1 MARWLSRSLAVA
13 GMGGTLLVGGG
24 AAALAA
30 PAPAPQNPVGD
41 LTKNLPLSVPTDL
54 TKNLPLQIPTD
65 LPVKLPPLQL
75 PALPIPSGPL
85 VQVCGIAA
93 GLSGPINGSCPDSG
107 QTVVT
112 NPTPKPQPVETKTVT
127 KTVEKQPVIVQQPV
141 KVQPAPVPVQQVAS
155 NQKLAY
161 TGFETMPIAAA
172 GLAALIGGV
181 VLTAVARP
189 RKRMV

>member
-30 PAPAPQNPVGD
+30 PAPQQNPVGD
-41 LTKNLPLSVPTDL
+41 LSKQLPLSVPTDL
-54 TKNLPLQIPTD
+54 TKNLPLQLPTD

-112 NPTPKPQPVETKTVT
+112 NPTPKPVETKTVT

-141 KVQPAPVPVQQVAS
+141 KVQPAPAPVQPVAS

-181 VLTAVARP
+181 VLTTVARP
-189 RKRMV
+189 RKRAV

>member
-13 GMGGTLLVGGG
+13 GMGGTLLIGGG
-24 AAALAA
+24 AAAFAA
-30 PAPAPQNPVGD
+30 PAPAQQDPLGD
-41 LTKNLPLSVPTDL
+41 LAKQLPLSVPTDL
-54 TKNLPLQIPTD
+54 SKNLPLQLPTE
-65 LPVKLPPLQL
+65 LPLKLPPLQL

-107 QTVVT
+107 QQVVT
-112 NPTPKPQPVETKTVT
+112 VQSPKPVETKTVT
-127 KTVEKQPVIVQQPV
+127 KVVEKQPVIVQQPV

-161 TGFETMPIAAA
+161 TGFETMPIAVA

-181 VLTAVARP
+181 VLTTVARP
-189 RKRMV
+189 RRRTA

>member
-13 GMGGTLLVGGG
+13 GMGGTLLIGGG

-30 PAPAPQNPVGD
+30 PAQDPVGD
-41 LTKNLPLSVPTDL
+41 LTKQLPLSVPTDL
-54 TKNLPLQIPTD
+54 TNNLPIQIPTD

-107 QTVVT
+107 QVIVQ
-112 NPTPKPQPVETKTVT
+112 TPKPQPVETKTVT
-127 KTVEKQPVIVQQPV
+127 KVVEKQPVIVQQPV
-141 KVQPAPVPVQQVAS
+141 KVQPAPAPVQQVAS

-181 VLTAVARP
+181 VLTSVARP
-189 RKRMV
+189 RKRTA